1 MGREAERKGLNC
13 GKSFKPDA
21 RNVRHQQYCPATLC
35 QGASKRASQARWL
48 AKPENRGYFMGAQA
62 VARVQVWRAAHPGYS
77 RRGPTGEQP
86 PPSSEALQEVLPA
99 QPSESSMISCNAPE
113 PVTAPLQDVLSRQP
127 TVIIG
132 LIAHL
137 WDSPLQE
144 DIAAILHR
152 LLQLVVRSDKT
163 YQAQAMARSNFFQR
177 KTTGAAFSSL
187 IPWRMRVL
195 SSSTEVTR
203 ICRRKERAIFEK
215 AHSMRLSHDP
225 CLGVWTYSKRPG
237 RVARKARVSFEM
249 CAE

>member
-1 MGREAERKGLNC
+1 MCIRDR
-13 GKSFKPDA
+13 
-21 RNVRHQQYCPATLC
+21 YCSATLC

-152 LLQLVVRSDKT
+152 LLQLGEDIEGGRHEHSQTLAGSGTSAGVAGAF
-163 YQAQAMARSNFFQR
+163 QLARPPA
-177 KTTGAAFSSL
+177 GAGASH
-187 IPWRMRVL
+187 
-195 SSSTEVTR
+195 
-203 ICRRKERAIFEK
+203 RA
-215 AHSMRLSHDP
+215 
-225 CLGVWTYSKRPG
+225 G
-237 RVARKARVSFEM
+237 
-249 CAE
+249 